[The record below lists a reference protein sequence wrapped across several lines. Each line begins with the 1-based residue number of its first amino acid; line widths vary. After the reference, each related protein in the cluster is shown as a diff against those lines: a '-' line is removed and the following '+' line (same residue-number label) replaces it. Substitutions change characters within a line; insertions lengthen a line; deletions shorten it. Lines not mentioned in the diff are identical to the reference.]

1 MCSLFNIS
9 ILLSP
14 SSIGKQLFIISI
26 LYYYEVCDLNTI
38 LFISHCYPLTIKFQ
52 VTNFIKVYF
61 CYYTILK
68 LSTMEI
74 YALILLGKS
83 FSHTHYSTFKK
94 GSGCKKNDIVFIWI
108 YLYKSY
114 HILLGLVGRSW
125 TKILWSPVSTYIPW
139 CQACACLKAW
149 KPFFPI
155 HFGEKGTSQGRGG
168 TTHKGKRGEVVPTLL
183 SGNITHIHKL
193 PKLLM
198 TKSSK
203 EDSELIRTL

>member
-94 GSGCKKNDIVFIWI
+94 GSGCKKMILYSYESI
-108 YLYKSY
+108 YTNLIIFFWVLLEEVEQKSCE
-114 HILLGLVGRSW
+114 V
-125 TKILWSPVSTYIPW
+125 LW
-139 CQACACLKAW
+139 
-149 KPFFPI
+149 
-155 HFGEKGTSQGRGG
+155 
-168 TTHKGKRGEVVPTLL
+168 VPTYH
-183 SGNITHIHKL
+183 GAKHV
-193 PKLLM
+193 PA
-198 TKSSK
+198 
-203 EDSELIRTL
+203 